1 MIYAG
6 DGLPDYEAAWNADV
20 VFARRDLLSK
30 CREAGIAARAFNDF
44 GVINAYLKEL

>member
-1 MIYAG
+1 M
-6 DGLPDYEAAWNADV
+6 PVTVCPTMRPAWNADV
-20 VFARRDLLSK
+20 VFARRDLLAK

>member
-1 MIYAG
+1 MP

-20 VFARRDLLSK
+20 VFARHDLLAK